1 MVQQYEEC
9 PHGLIIYE
17 CQKCDKLLNYL
28 YTILNDV
35 SKNQDTYV
43 DKKLLQK
50 VMRSILNDNKYT
62 LPKYIPRRIELSK
75 KLQAIFE
82 EYAKSFG
89 EISSNSRKRIA
100 ENIKKMVKEL
110 GEDWKKSFEIIQK
123 KVGSTNLAY
132 RILNSR
138 FPTPSKRTTR
148 AELSSV
154 KKAVSKLI
162 NSLSPGFGKRV
173 ANQFLEGATN
183 SQQKNKKNEVSR
195 MLFKNL
201 NTPPKKRKNPLITP
215 KKIPNTPISS
225 KKVKRIPNTPN
236 SQKGKTPPNTPSS
249 QRSKRQK

>member
-43 DKKLLQK
+43 DKKLLQE
-50 VMRSILNDNKYT
+50 VMSSILNDNKYT
-62 LPKYIPRRIELSK
+62 LPKHIPRRIELSK
-75 KLQAIFE
+75 KLKTIFE

-110 GEDWKKSFEIIQK
+110 GEDWKKSFENIQK
-123 KVGSTNLAY
+123 KVGTNLAY

-138 FPTPSKRTTR
+138 FSTPNKPTTR
-148 AELSSV
+148 AEFSSV

-162 NSLSPGFGKRV
+162 NSLSPG
-173 ANQFLEGATN
+173 ATN
-183 SQQKNKKNEVSR
+183 SQQKNKK
-195 MLFKNL
+195 
-201 NTPPKKRKNPLITP
+201 RKN
-215 KKIPNTPISS
+215 
-225 KKVKRIPNTPN
+225 PN
-236 SQKGKTPPNTPSS
+236 SQKGKTPPNKPNNQKGKTPPSTPSS

>member
-17 CQKCDKLLNYL
+17 CQKCKKLLNYL
-28 YTILNDV
+28 NTILHDM

-43 DKKLLQK
+43 DKKLLQE
-50 VMRSILNDNKYT
+50 VMRLILNDNKYT

-110 GEDWKKSFEIIQK
+110 GEDWKKSFKIIEK
-123 KVGSTNLAY
+123 TFGKNLAY

-138 FPTPSKRTTR
+138 FSTPNKRTTR
-148 AELSSV
+148 AEFSSA

-225 KKVKRIPNTPN
+225 QKVKRIPNTPN
-236 SQKGKTPPNTPSS
+236 SQKGKTPPNTPNS

>member
-43 DKKLLQK
+43 DKKLLQE
-50 VMRSILNDNKYT
+50 VMSSILNDNNYT
-62 LPKYIPRRIELSK
+62 LPKHIPRRIELSK
-75 KLQAIFE
+75 KLKTIFE

-110 GEDWKKSFEIIQK
+110 GEDWKKSFNIFEK
-123 KVGSTNLAY
+123 NVGTNLAY

-138 FPTPSKRTTR
+138 FSTPNKPTTR
-148 AELSSV
+148 AEFSSV

-162 NSLSPGFGKRV
+162 NSLSP
-173 ANQFLEGATN
+173 GATN

>member
-17 CQKCDKLLNYL
+17 CQKCKKLLNYL
-28 YTILNDV
+28 NTILHDMN
-35 SKNQDTYV
+35 KNQDTYV
-43 DKKLLQK
+43 DKKLLQE
-50 VMRSILNDNKYT
+50 VMSSILNDNKYT

-138 FPTPSKRTTR
+138 FPTPSKPTTR
-148 AELSSV
+148 AEFSSA
-154 KKAVSKLI
+154 KKSVSKLT
-162 NSLSPGFGKRV
+162 NSLSP
-173 ANQFLEGATN
+173 GATN
-183 SQQKNKKNEVSR
+183 SQQKNKKEVSR

-201 NTPPKKRKNPLITP
+201 NTPNKKIKNPLITP
-215 KKIPNTPISS
+215 KKIPNTPNSQ
-225 KKVKRIPNTPN
+225 KRKRIPNTPN

>member
-17 CQKCDKLLNYL
+17 CPKCDKLLNYL

-43 DKKLLQK
+43 DKKLLQE
-50 VMRSILNDNKYT
+50 VMSSILNDNKYT
-62 LPKYIPRRIELSK
+62 LPKHIPRRIELSK
-75 KLQAIFE
+75 KLKTIFE

-110 GEDWKKSFEIIQK
+110 GEDWKKSFENIQN
-123 KVGSTNLAY
+123 KVGTNLAH

-138 FPTPSKRTTR
+138 FPTPNKPTKPTTR
-148 AELSSV
+148 AEFSSV

-162 NSLSPGFGKRV
+162 NSLSPG
-173 ANQFLEGATN
+173 ATN
-183 SQQKNKKNEVSR
+183 SQQKNKK
-195 MLFKNL
+195 
-201 NTPPKKRKNPLITP
+201 RKN
-215 KKIPNTPISS
+215 
-225 KKVKRIPNTPN
+225 PN
-236 SQKGKTPPNTPSS
+236 SQKGKTPPNTPNNQKGKKPPNTPNNQKGKTPPSTPSS